1 MGQTERFRPGILL
14 LVDDDRVFRERL
26 ALALRDRG
34 WDVREA
40 PDGTAALGLVR
51 TCRPARVVVD
61 LRMPGDSGLEVV
73 RQLQSLDPGIAVIVL
88 TGYGSIATAK
98 EALRLGA
105 RDYLTKPVDADQ
117 VLAAFD
123 SAIGADAS
131 PTVEPGQVPSLAR
144 MEWEHIHRV
153 LSDCAGNVSQAA
165 RVLGIHRR
173 SLQRKLAKYPP
184 PESVR

>member
-1 MGQTERFRPGILL
+1 METRNLL
-14 LVDDDRVFRERL
+14 LIDDDRVFRERM

-34 WDVREA
+34 LEVREA
-40 PDGTAALGLVR
+40 SDGSSGLGIAQSW
-51 TCRPARVVVD
+51 RPARVVVD

-73 RQLQSLDPGIAVIVL
+73 RQLRAFGPDMVVVVL

-105 RDYLTKPVDADQ
+105 HDYLTKPVDADQ
-117 VLAAFD
+117 LLAALNSVD
-123 SAIGADAS
+123 GEEAEA
-131 PTVEPGQVPSLAR
+131 PLEPGQVPSLAR

-153 LSDCAGNVSQAA
+153 LSDCGGNVSQAA

-173 SLQRKLAKYPP
+173 SLQRKLAKFPP
-184 PESVR
+184 PEAVS